1 MKQTN
6 INSII
11 ILVTHLVG
19 AIALSVP
26 ALQPIFKD
34 LTPFHLLLST
44 LLLLISQSL
53 NVKIFRLFLVLFSI
67 GFFVEVIGVKT
78 GILFGN
84 YQYGETLGIKWFNTP
99 LLIGINWFLL
109 SIATF
114 GVFQKIL
121 RQFLVLIFTSSI
133 FMVGLDFLIEPV
145 AISLDFWSW
154 QGGQIPMQNY
164 IMWFLVSLVM
174 HSIIFYSKITF
185 NFLVCLSVILGQ
197 TLFFLIQNIYI
208 GIF

>member
-19 AIALSVP
+19 AIGLSVP

-84 YQYGETLGIKWFNTP
+84 YQYG
-99 LLIGINWFLL
+99 
-109 SIATF
+109 
-114 GVFQKIL
+114 
-121 RQFLVLIFTSSI
+121 
-133 FMVGLDFLIEPV
+133 
-145 AISLDFWSW
+145 
-154 QGGQIPMQNY
+154 
-164 IMWFLVSLVM
+164 
-174 HSIIFYSKITF
+174 
-185 NFLVCLSVILGQ
+185 
-197 TLFFLIQNIYI
+197 
-208 GIF
+208 